1 MSDCRDSLLERMA
14 GSLAGVAIGDAMGMP
29 CEFLTRGQI
38 REKYAWLNWFVAPDA
53 SHFHHGM
60 RAGRITDDTEQTIAL
75 IGALDKHSRITPETA
90 AEAYLKWAD
99 DCNAWQST
107 VMGPSTRRA
116 LERLKA
122 GEDPRTTGSSGDTVG
137 AAMRVA
143 PIGLVNAGRL
153 AEAAEECYMSCLP
166 THGVSIAIG
175 GACAVACAVACAAV
189 CSVGREVA
197 GATTGVITGATT
209 GATTCEQAATAVAD
223 TGVIGE
229 ILDAAVWGAEY
240 GEARGAAW
248 AGASVVARIRL
259 ARRIVAE
266 SRCAGE
272 ALDALYETCGV
283 GMLPTELV
291 PTAMGIVALYG
302 ADCAKAV
309 EAAVNMGGDAD
320 TLASIVGAVTG
331 ALHGI
336 GGFPTEW
343 VRTVEDVNGISI
355 CELARRLV
363 CVRER
368 RSVHDRS

>member
-1 MSDCRDSLLERMA
+1 MLKRVE
-14 GSLAGVAIGDAMGMP
+14 GSLAGVAVGDAMGMP
-29 CEFLTRGQI
+29 CEFLTREEI
-38 REKYAWLNWFVAPDA
+38 RARYGWVDWFAAPDA

-60 RAGRITDDTEQTIAL
+60 CAGRITDDTEQTIAL
-75 IGALDKHSRITPETA
+75 IEALDEHGRITPESA
-90 AEAYLKWAD
+90 ARAYLTWAD

-143 PIGLVNAGRL
+143 PIGLVNPGRL

-175 GACAVACAVACAAV
+175 GACAVACAVAAA
-189 CSVGREVA
+189 
-197 GATTGVITGATT
+197 
-209 GATTCEQAATAVAD
+209 AVAD
-223 TGVIGE
+223 PGTIGG
-229 ILDAAVWGAEY
+229 ILDAAAWGAEY
-240 GEARGAAW
+240 GEARGVKW
-248 AGASVVARIRL
+248 AGASVAARIRL

-266 SRCAGE
+266 SRCADE

-331 ALHGI
+331 ALCGI
-336 GGFPTEW
+336 GGFPAEW
-343 VRTVEDVNGISI
+343 VRTVENVNGLNIR
-355 CELARRLV
+355 ELARRLV

>member
-1 MSDCRDSLLERMA
+1 MSDGMEILLDTMA

-29 CEFLTRGQI
+29 CEFLTRDEI
-38 REKYAWLNWFVAPDA
+38 RARYAWLDRFAAPDA

-60 RAGRITDDTEQTIAL
+60 CAGRITDDTEQTIAL
-75 IGALDKHSRITPETA
+75 IEALDEHGRITPEVA
-90 AEAYLKWAD
+90 ARAYLKWAD
-99 DCNAWQST
+99 DSSAWQST

-122 GEDPRTTGSSGDTVG
+122 GGDPRTTGSSGDTVG

-175 GACAVACAVACAAV
+175 GACAVACAVASAAACAH
-189 CSVGREVA
+189 
-197 GATTGVITGATT
+197 GAAP
-209 GATTCEQAATAVAD
+209 AAAD
-223 TGVIGE
+223 AGVIGE

-240 GEARGAAW
+240 GEARGVAW
-248 AGASVVARIRL
+248 AGASVAARIQL

-266 SRCAGE
+266 SRRPGE
-272 ALDALYETCGV
+272 ALDALYKICGV

-291 PTAMGIVALYG
+291 PTAMGIVALCG
-302 ADCAKAV
+302 TDCAKAV
-309 EAAVNMGGDAD
+309 ETAVNMGGDTD

-331 ALHGI
+331 ALSGI
-336 GGFPTEW
+336 DGFPAEW

-355 CELARRLV
+355 RQLARGLV

>member
-1 MSDCRDSLLERMA
+1 MSGGMGILLDRMA

-29 CEFLTRGQI
+29 CEFLTREEI
-38 REKYAWLNWFVAPDA
+38 RARYGWLDRFVAPDV

-60 RAGRITDDTEQTIAL
+60 CAGRITDDTEQTIAL
-75 IGALDKHSRITPETA
+75 IGALDRHSRITPETA

-166 THGVSIAIG
+166 THGVNIAIG
-175 GACAVACAVACAAV
+175 GACAVACAVACAL
-189 CSVGREVA
+189 
-197 GATTGVITGATT
+197 GATLA
-209 GATTCEQAATAVAD
+209 AD

-229 ILDAAVWGAEY
+229 ILDAAVWGAQY
-240 GEARGAAW
+240 GEARGAKW
-248 AGASVVARIRL
+248 AGASVAARIRL
-259 ARRIVAE
+259 AQRIVAE

-291 PTAMGIVALYG
+291 PSAMGIIALYG
-302 ADCAKAV
+302 TDCAKAV
-309 EAAVNMGGDAD
+309 ETAVNMGGDAD

-331 ALHGI
+331 ALCGI
-336 GGFPTEW
+336 GGFPAEW
-343 VRTVEDVNGISI
+343 VRTVEDINCISI
-355 CELARRLV
+355 YELARRLV

>member
-1 MSDCRDSLLERMA
+1 MSDSTEILLDRMA

-29 CEFLTRGQI
+29 CEFLTREEI
-38 REKYAWLNWFVAPDA
+38 RTRYAWLDWVTAPDA

-60 RAGRITDDTEQTIAL
+60 CAGRITDDTEQTIAL
-75 IGALDKHSRITPETA
+75 IEALDEHGRITPEVA
-90 AEAYLKWAD
+90 ARAYLKWAD

-153 AEAAEECYMSCLP
+153 AEAAKECYTSCLP

-175 GACAVACAVACAAV
+175 GACSVACAVACAAA
-189 CSVGREVA
+189 CEPACRVA
-197 GATTGVITGATT
+197 GAATPPAASAHGATP
-209 GATTCEQAATAVAD
+209 AAAD
-223 TGVIGE
+223 EGVIGE

-240 GEARGAAW
+240 GEARGVAW
-248 AGASVVARIRL
+248 AGASVAARIRL

-266 SRCAGE
+266 SRRPGE
-272 ALDALYETCGV
+272 ALDALYEICGV
-283 GMLPTELV
+283 GMLPTELA
-291 PTAMGIVALYG
+291 PTAMGIVALFG

-309 EAAVNMGGDAD
+309 EAAVNMGGDTD

-331 ALHGI
+331 ALCGI
-336 GGFPTEW
+336 GGFPAEW

-355 CELARRLV
+355 RELAGRLV

>member
-1 MSDCRDSLLERMA
+1 MSDRLEILLDRTV
-14 GSLAGVAIGDAMGMP
+14 GGLAGVAIGDAMGMP
-29 CEFLTRGQI
+29 CEFLTREEI
-38 REKYAWLNWFVAPDA
+38 RVRYGRLNRFAEPDA

-60 RAGRITDDTEQTIAL
+60 CAGRITDDTEQTIAL
-75 IGALDKHSRITPETA
+75 IEALDEHGRITPEVA
-90 AEAYLKWAD
+90 ARAYLKWAD

-122 GEDPRTTGSSGDTVG
+122 GEDPRATGSLGDTVG

-153 AEAAEECYMSCLP
+153 AEAAEECYLSCLP

-175 GACAVACAVACAAV
+175 GACAVACAVARAVV
-189 CSVGREVA
+189 CSAGREVA
-197 GATTGVITGATT
+197 GATTGAATC
-209 GATTCEQAATAVAD
+209 GQATTAVAD

-229 ILDAAVWGAEY
+229 ILDAAVWGAQY

-248 AGASVVARIRL
+248 AGASVAARIRL

-343 VRTVEDVNGISI
+343 VMTVEDVNGISI

-368 RSVHDRS
+368 RSVYDRS

>member
-1 MSDCRDSLLERMA
+1 MSGGMGILLDRMA

-29 CEFLTRGQI
+29 CEFLTREEI
-38 REKYAWLNWFVAPDA
+38 RTRYAWLDWFTAPDA

-60 RAGRITDDTEQTIAL
+60 CAGRITDDTEQTIAL
-75 IGALDKHSRITPETA
+75 IEALDEHGRITPEVA
-90 AEAYLKWAD
+90 ARAYLKWAD

-153 AEAAEECYMSCLP
+153 AEAAKECYTSCLP

-175 GACAVACAVACAAV
+175 GACAVACAVAAA
-189 CSVGREVA
+189 
-197 GATTGVITGATT
+197 
-209 GATTCEQAATAVAD
+209 AVAD
-223 TGVIGE
+223 PGTIGG
-229 ILDAAVWGAEY
+229 ILDAAAWGAEY

-291 PTAMGIVALYG
+291 PSAMGIIALYG
-302 ADCAKAV
+302 TDCAKAV
-309 EAAVNMGGDAD
+309 ETAVNMGGDAD

-331 ALHGI
+331 ALCGI
-336 GGFPTEW
+336 GKNAGGPKTK
-343 VRTVEDVNGISI
+343 
-355 CELARRLV
+355 
-363 CVRER
+363 
-368 RSVHDRS
+368 H